1 MAKKKKGK
9 KISTKMLSAMLP
21 VLILG
26 MAVLGAVSV
35 FSSKQIIDDEIGKEM
50 TLSLENEKTEVESQM
65 QSAASLAKH
74 MAGIVG
80 ITYENEELLAYVN
93 FLNTMIY
100 EEDFIYG
107 AGIYFAPNKYDSKQ
121 RFVGPYVYKDG
132 DTPILTYDRSQSS
145 YDYVSR
151 DFYKI
156 VSNGET
162 EPKFT
167 KAYHDEVL
175 DCDMLTV
182 LHRCIMQME
191 LIWDA

>member
-74 MAGIVG
+74 MA
-80 ITYENEELLAYVN
+80 ELLELLMKMRN
-93 FLNTMIY
+93 CW
-100 EEDFIYG
+100 
-107 AGIYFAPNKYDSKQ
+107 
-121 RFVGPYVYKDG
+121 
-132 DTPILTYDRSQSS
+132 
-145 YDYVSR
+145 
-151 DFYKI
+151 
-156 VSNGET
+156 
-162 EPKFT
+162 
-167 KAYHDEVL
+167 H
-175 DCDMLTV
+175 ML
-182 LHRCIMQME
+182 IS
-191 LIWDA
+191 

>member
-1 MAKKKKGK
+1 
-9 KISTKMLSAMLP
+9 MLSAMLP

-107 AGIYFAPNKYDSKQ
+107 AGIYFAPNKYDS
-121 RFVGPYVYKDG
+121 
-132 DTPILTYDRSQSS
+132 
-145 YDYVSR
+145 
-151 DFYKI
+151 
-156 VSNGET
+156 NN
-162 EPKFT
+162 
-167 KAYHDEVL
+167 VL
-175 DCDMLTV
+175 
-182 LHRCIMQME
+182 
-191 LIWDA
+191 